1 MRPRRGSVRL
11 IVFGGSALLISW
23 FLLLLLTIRLLTPSF
38 PLALL
43 AFAGS
48 VAGLAIG
55 VFGAVRYTHQTNGL
69 GQPPGMR

>member
-1 MRPRRGSVRL
+1 MRAWRGSVRL
-11 IVFGGSALLISW
+11 VILGGSALLASW
-23 FLLLLLTIRLLTPSF
+23 LLLLLLTIRFLTPSL

-55 VFGAVRYTHQTNGL
+55 VFGAVRYTHQTDSR
-69 GQPPGMR
+69 GQPPGD

>member
-1 MRPRRGSVRL
+1 MRAWRGSVRL
-11 IVFGGSALLISW
+11 IILGGSALLTSW
-23 FLLLLLTIRLLTPSF
+23 LLLLLLTIRFLTPSL

-55 VFGAVRYTHQTNGL
+55 VFGAVRYTH
-69 GQPPGMR
+69 PDP

>member
-1 MRPRRGSVRL
+1 MRAWRGSVRL
-11 IVFGGSALLISW
+11 IILGGSALLTSW
-23 FLLLLLTIRLLTPSF
+23 LLLLLLTIRFLTPSL

-55 VFGAVRYTHQTNGL
+55 VFGAVRYTHQIDSL
-69 GQPPGMR
+69 GQPPGD